1 MNIGFNRSASELS
14 FDGANIW
21 AHPSNDFDANLEV
34 HRGDF
39 EAPFPWTFA
48 TFPLGSVGL
57 IQALPGRYKSV
68 RKLATN
74 KPPIMVI
81 AIGRLAN

>member
-1 MNIGFNRSASELS
+1 VNIGFNRSARELS

-39 EAPFPWTFA
+39 EAPFP
-48 TFPLGSVGL
+48 VGECWPV
-57 IQALPGRYKSV
+57 QALPGRYKSV